1 MKYHIFNPE
10 SDFALALGAQ
20 HYCAPRNIL
29 RFREDLSLLPIWYA
43 DTEDFV
49 IVEGDIPAAWI
60 QDIRKELLNGVSW
73 VKNSSQL
80 KKAKIS
86 LRPWGWNYSFCK
98 EWNVK
103 GVDCEKLREL
113 SGRSISI
120 TLLSF
125 LKEQGFTF
133 HEGFVM
139 PEKIVQESDIK
150 SFLQQ
155 NPSIVL
161 KLPWS
166 SSGKGL
172 KVVEN
177 GILDELS
184 QKWVA
189 NGLLRQGFIMS
200 EKLYQKNTD
209 FAMEFFCGGGECRFV
224 GYSLFQTQ
232 KGKYEGNM
240 LMSDKAIEEHLCA
253 LGGIRVKP
261 ILENLKQ
268 WIATFLSQHIGPFYQ
283 GFAGVDMMLVE
294 EGGALHIHPCVEL
307 NLRMNMGCVSRIFY
321 DRYVQYG
328 KKGVFKVL
336 NFRKH
341 EELKKFHEEKQLEYP
356 LEIHGHKISSGYLP
370 LTYIQDG
377 SLSLACVWVG

>member
-29 RFREDLSLLPIWYA
+29 HFREDLSLLPMWYA
-43 DTEDFV
+43 DSEDFV
-49 IVEGDIPAAWI
+49 IVEGDIPAAWM

-80 KKAKIS
+80 KKEKIS

-120 TLLSF
+120 SLLSF
-125 LKEQGFTF
+125 LKEQGFAF
-133 HEGFVM
+133 HDGFVM
-139 PEKIVQESDIK
+139 PKKILQESEVQA
-150 SFLQQ
+150 FLSQ
-155 NPSIVL
+155 NPSVVL

-172 KVVEN
+172 RVVEN

-184 QKWVA
+184 RKWVA

-200 EKLYQKNTD
+200 EKLYSKNTD
-209 FAMEFFCGGGECRFV
+209 FAMEFFCRERECRFV

-232 KGKYEGNM
+232 KGKYVGNI
-240 LMSDKAIEEHLCA
+240 LMPDEAIEEHLSA
-253 LGGIRVKP
+253 LGGTSIKQC
-261 ILENLKQ
+261 LDDLKL
-268 WIATFLSQHIGPFYQ
+268 WIAMFLDQHISPYYQ
-283 GFAGVDMMLVE
+283 GYAGVDMMLVE
-294 EGGALHIHPCVEL
+294 EGGALHVHPCVEL

-321 DRYVQYG
+321 DRYVQNG

-336 NFRKH
+336 SFRGY
-341 EELKKFHEEKQLEYP
+341 EELKKFHEEKQLERP
-356 LEIHGHKISSGYLP
+356 LKLQGHKIVSGYLP

-377 SLSLACVWVG
+377 SLSLACVWIG